1 MLTPLQQPTSPTALA
16 YPTSSDSQLV
26 QQALAGDQAAFEALV
41 HRYEA
46 PLLRLI
52 AFYVHQYD
60 EA

>member
-1 MLTPLQQPTSPTALA
+1 MLTRPPETTPTTSIH